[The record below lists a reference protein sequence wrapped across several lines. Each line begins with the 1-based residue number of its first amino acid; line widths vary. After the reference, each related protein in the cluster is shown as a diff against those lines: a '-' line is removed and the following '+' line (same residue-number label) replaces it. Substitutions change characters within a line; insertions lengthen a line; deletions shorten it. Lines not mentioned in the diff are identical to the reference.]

1 MERPLSDTD
10 PDATRVHRE
19 LVRAASPQRRL
30 QLVFSLSQTM
40 MSLSRASLA
49 LRVPDASP
57 RALALRS
64 PAALDGQPLA
74 DEVADCLA
82 RRMP

>member
-1 MERPLSDTD
+1 VERPLSDTD
-10 PDATRVHRE
+10 PDAARVHRE
-19 LVRAASPQRRL
+19 LLRAASPQRRL
-30 QLVFSLSQTM
+30 RLAFSLSQTM
-40 MSLSRASLA
+40 MSLSRGSVA
-49 LRVPDASP
+49 LRFPDASP

-64 PAALDGQPLA
+64 VALLYGQPLA